1 MRGGT
6 RESTHRPARTSAE
19 GGRTTT
25 TSLRHI
31 AETGRRALGIDYG
44 IEASAAIATVWSAL
58 DAAKSPSL
66 STRVVTGLAN
76 YWLSNR
82 FAYNSVGIQRGADSE
97 AFQRLPDGSFFSPRN
112 ENHLVQS
119 GERSLFGSA
128 GATNPD
134 GPNFVNVT
142 LLWTGKDGDTID
154 FDSASSQE
162 CYASICS
169 SSSSG
174 YSEPIFKANHW
185 SFPDGTKVSFSYT
198 WSILA
203 PSWTEPL
210 PQCSGGDLGG
220 SCIYVAPNT
229 IQVRAVLT
237 SVSNNLGRSLQFG
250 FSGSGHIEAA
260 SNQESEV
267 SVGTF
272 TRITQVTDENGRS
285 VSYALSDCPSGVS
298 FNCST
303 FTVTLPSS
311 ATEIYTY
318 QSGTDSPDPAFTGR
332 STYRLRRWFTPGDH
346 TLAYRTITYDGLYR
360 VKAVTDPLAHATTYY
375 PGAIVGTENWK
386 RSDVATPLGEVSTTT
401 FDLKNGALSSTDP
414 AWSYHINDLR

>member
-1 MRGGT
+1 MRRSGVRST
-6 RESTHRPARTSAE
+6 PRREPEPFDPCRYGPRELLAVEIALL
-19 GGRTTT
+19 TT
-25 TSLRHI
+25 LLVFK
-31 AETGRRALGIDYG
+31 G
-44 IEASAAIATVWSAL
+44 
-58 DAAKSPSL
+58 
-66 STRVVTGLAN
+66 
-76 YWLSNR
+76 
-82 FAYNSVGIQRGADSE
+82 GADSE

-229 IQVRAVLT
+229 I
-237 SVSNNLGRSLQFG
+237 
-250 FSGSGHIEAA
+250 A
-260 SNQESEV
+260 SSC
-267 SVGTF
+267 
-272 TRITQVTDENGRS
+272 
-285 VSYALSDCPSGVS
+285 CPYER
-298 FNCST
+298 FEQ
-303 FTVTLPSS
+303 P
-311 ATEIYTY
+311 
-318 QSGTDSPDPAFTGR
+318 R
-332 STYRLRRWFTPGDH
+332 
-346 TLAYRTITYDGLYR
+346 
-360 VKAVTDPLAHATTYY
+360 
-375 PGAIVGTENWK
+375 AIVAI
-386 RSDVATPLGEVSTTT
+386 RV
-401 FDLKNGALSSTDP
+401 
-414 AWSYHINDLR
+414 